1 MRVHG
6 EQVPA
11 VVPERGGP
19 TAHCP
24 FHLRHVRGLSLAL
37 FGLRQ
42 KIADRVR
49 TSTAIRNSSRSSLP
63 LSRRAFSRLRSKI
76 SCVTATLL
84 RPFARRAHAR
94 VFHRVSCNRPQA
106 SPPQQGRHAPPRA
119 STAARATPPPR
130 RPSIPSLFLAEQNTC
145 RALFASR
152 PLLYLIAFP
161 GAVLYLV
168 PETDAVALAQV
179 SAITYDSLWKDLVGL
194 HSLQSHMNM

>member
-63 LSRRAFSRLRSKI
+63 LSRRASSRLRLKI
-76 SCVTATLL
+76 SCVTANLL

-94 VFHRVSCNRPQA
+94 VFHRVSCNRPPA
-106 SPPQQGRHAPPRA
+106 SPPQQARHAPRA
-119 STAARATPPPR
+119 STAARATPPSR
-130 RPSIPSLFLAEQNTC
+130 RPSIPSLFLAGQHTC

-179 SAITYDSLWKDLVGL
+179 SAITHKILSGKNLLDYTLCN
-194 HSLQSHMNM
+194 HI